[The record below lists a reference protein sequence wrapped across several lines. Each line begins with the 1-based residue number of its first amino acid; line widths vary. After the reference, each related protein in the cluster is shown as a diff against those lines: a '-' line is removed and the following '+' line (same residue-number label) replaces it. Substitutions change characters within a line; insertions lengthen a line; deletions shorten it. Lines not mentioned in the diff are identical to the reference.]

1 MRKFLLSTSAL
12 AGAALLSS
20 AAIADVNISGTVEWE
35 MISGDTDNSATDGT
49 SMVMA
54 DEFNIDF
61 TNKTDSGLTIT
72 FNSDINASSGAADD
86 NSMSISG
93 GFGKITVG
101 NTDGAADAMAI
112 DGKDLVAEEH
122 GMSATLDTDNT
133 IKQDTGSQLDGNDN
147 KITYMLP
154 AMGGF
159 SAGVSFADS
168 GANTSADTT
177 SFGARYSMETNGA
190 AVTIGYT
197 SETEEN
203 ATEDK
208 DARTLGVKVVMNGI
222 SFIANQM
229 NYEESGE
236 DQTGNSFG
244 VAYTLPNGLSLGYAT
259 VSVEDDG
266 ATQTGEEF
274 TANHYEAA
282 YSIASGLSAVVTVSD
297 YDYKVGSGSGASAK
311 TADSGTISS
320 FMLKAAF

>member
-1 MRKFLLSTSAL
+1 
-12 AGAALLSS
+12 
-20 AAIADVNISGTVEWE
+20 
-35 MISGDTDNSATDGT
+35 
-49 SMVMA
+49 
-54 DEFNIDF
+54 
-61 TNKTDSGLTIT
+61 
-72 FNSDINASSGAADD
+72 
-86 NSMSISG
+86 MSISG
-93 GFGKITVG
+93 GFGKLTVG

-122 GMSATLDTDNT
+122 GMSGTLNTTYNT

-147 KITYMLP
+147 KVTYMLP

-168 GANTSADTT
+168 GANTSTDTT
-177 SFGARYSMETNGA
+177 SFGAQYAMEANGA

-208 DARTLGVKVVMNGI
+208 DARTIGAKVVMNGI

-229 NYEESGE
+229 NYEENGE

-244 VAYTLPNGLSLGYAT
+244 VAYTLPSGLSLGYAT
-259 VSVEDDG
+259 VTVEDDG

-282 YSIASGLSAVVTVSD
+282 YSIASGLSAVITVSD
-297 YDYKVGSGSGASAK
+297 YDYKVGTGSDASNK

>member
-35 MISGDTDNSATDGT
+35 MISGDTDNAATDGT
-49 SMVMA
+49 SMNMA
-54 DEFNIDF
+54 DEINIDF

-72 FNSDINASSGAADD
+72 FNADLNAGTGGVDD

-93 GFGKITVG
+93 GFGKLTVG
-101 NTDGAADAMAI
+101 NTDGVADAMAF

-133 IKQDTGSQLDGNDN
+133 IAQDTGAQLDGNIN
-147 KITYMLP
+147 KVTYMLP

-159 SAGVSFADS
+159 SAGVSFEDS
-168 GANTSADTT
+168 GANTSTDTT
-177 SFGARYSMETNGA
+177 SFGAQYSMEANGA

-208 DARTLGVKVVMNGI
+208 DARTIGAKVVMNGI

-229 NYEESGE
+229 NYEENGE

-244 VAYTLPNGLSLGYAT
+244 VAYTLPSGLSLGYAT
-259 VSVEDDG
+259 VTVEDDG

-297 YDYKVGSGSGASAK
+297 YDYKVGTGSGASAK